1 MDTLFA
7 VSSLLLALLLCLHLH
22 SHLLV
27 WAAMD
32 SCYDERGAPSRCMPK
47 FENIAFN
54 RTVDVSNVCGSPAED
69 YCMQTGST
77 RSCHTCDASDPD
89 LSHNASLLTD
99 FNRNEEPTWWQS
111 QSMYYGIQHPSS
123 VNLTLHLGKAF
134 EITYIRLKFY
144 TSRPESFAIFKRT
157 EEDGLWLPYQ
167 YYSASCRKT
176 YGKDA
181 KGYIRPGDDERTAL
195 CTDEF
200 SDISPLTGGNVAFS
214 TLEGRPSAYNF
225 DQSMVLQE
233 WVTATDLLISLD
245 RLNTF
250 GDEFF
255 KDINVLRSYFY
266 AISDFSVGGR
276 CKCNGHASECVEGE
290 HGGLVCSC
298 QHHTVGVDCQRCHAF
313 YQDRPW
319 ARATGD
325 SANECL
331 KCNCSG
337 KSDECVFDMEQYRST
352 GSGGRCLSCK
362 DNTDGPHCERC
373 KENHYRRSPEEP
385 CLPCNCNINGS
396 ASLQC
401 NVEGRCTC
409 RVGVTGQKCDT
420 CWAGFHSLGPGG
432 CRSCECDSSG
442 SVGDCSPLD
451 GRCHCKP
458 NVEGQSCDRCKPGFF
473 NLQQV
478 NPAGCQPCFCFGHS
492 LACSSSSYY
501 APVNITSDFTEGKC
515 ISMGSRIFCPFSDTA
530 PVNKI
535 ERVHDTWSKTGRCQ
549 LCSLTLQNILQLKY
563 VCEDSQLNDQDP
575 KYVLKSACLRVC
587 VYPITKPLHKCF
599 ISFTCYVFMSF
610 KPQLSAFEFQH
621 LLYNLTA
628 LKINTSQLAEV
639 TLTSAFI
646 YHGPASS
653 PAPWVETCS
662 CPLGFS
668 GQFCERCT
676 PGFTREVSGGGAL
689 STCVPCNCHQHGTC
703 HPETGVCECSDFTTG
718 TTCERCLDGYY
729 GNALIGTPGDC
740 QPCPCP
746 DHTSCAQ
753 IAETGQVV
761 CTNCPTGQTGMRC
774 QMCED
779 GYYGDPLGQS
789 GAVRP
794 CVRCDCNGN
803 VDFNAVGICDYL
815 TGRCLKCLGH
825 TEGDRCQR
833 CQRGFYGD
841 ALNQAAACRCNPAG
855 TTGHVNDCHPQ
866 TGNCHCL
873 SHVTGWDCSKC
884 EVGFFNL
891 QPGIGCER
899 CKCNPIGSSSD
910 ACHPITGQCVCR
922 AGVEGTLCDSCRMGF
937 FGFSSRGCRACNCD
951 PMGSVSMQCHNNG
964 TCHCRQG
971 FVGYK
976 CDQCELNYFH
986 NRVTHQCEECPVC
999 YGLIKKQVSL
1009 CVCMRTTIQ
1018 RHFIGMGQQKVVV
1031 IIYTQHI
1038 TGITSSLPQ
1047 LSLSASPT
1055 LCLSAHIFCW
1065 LTHRKEKTNEY
1076 KEKKVEKDKDVC
1088 LMIKKNIKKKLE
1100 GKIKNDVKE

>member
-1 MDTLFA
+1 ALTT
-7 VSSLLLALLLCLHLH
+7 VSLLLALLLCLHLH

-515 ISMGSRIFCPFSDTA
+515 ISMGSRIFCPFL
-530 PVNKI
+530 
-535 ERVHDTWSKTGRCQ
+535 HDTWSKTGRCQ

-587 VYPITKPLHKCF
+587 VYPITKPLHEHE
-599 ISFTCYVFMSF
+599 MSF

-841 ALNQAAACRCNPAG
+841 ALNQAAGQKCKPCRCNPAG